1 MTSKAQIFQKSTE
14 RTNMYTLCPT
24 NMVPGKGFRK
34 FGTFKLTNMEDLK
47 LVKAEELKLTQ
58 VEDPSPVQ
66 PSEIRLYRDQVPAG
80 MYESRITDIRLLSDA
95 GAAQCYVFD
104 VVHHIPGIGDVNI
117 QYTTGYNPRY
127 KNFEY
132 ALVRYG
138 LGSIKSSLGLEEM
151 IEVSYRDGED
161 LGEISWR
168 DTLSNY
174 LKYSAPP
181 PANTQ

>member
-34 FGTFKLTNMEDLK
+34 FGTFKLTNVDELK
-47 LVKAEELKLTQ
+47 FVKVEELKLTQ

-66 PSEIRLYRDQVPAG
+66 PLEIRLYRDQVPAG

-95 GAAQCYVFD
+95 NANQPLVYD
-104 VVHHIPGIGDVNI
+104 VVHHLTGIGDVHI

-138 LGSIKSSLGLEEM
+138 LGSIKSSLGLE
-151 IEVSYRDGED
+151 
-161 LGEISWR
+161 
-168 DTLSNY
+168 
-174 LKYSAPP
+174 
-181 PANTQ
+181 

>member
-1 MTSKAQIFQKSTE
+1 MTSNAQIFQKSTE

-34 FGTFKLTNMEDLK
+34 FGTFKLTKVEDLK
-47 LVKAEELKLTQ
+47 LAK

-104 VVHHIPGIGDVNI
+104 VVHHIPGIGDVHI
-117 QYTTGYNPRY
+117 SYTTGYNPRY

>member
-1 MTSKAQIFQKSTE
+1 MPEQVQIFQKSTE
-14 RTNMYTLCPT
+14 RTNLYTLCPT

-34 FGTFKLTNMEDLK
+34 FGTFKLTKAEDLK
-47 LVKAEELKLTQ
+47 HAKVEESAAS
-58 VEDPSPVQ
+58 V
-66 PSEIRLYRDQVPAG
+66 IRLYRDQVPAR

-95 GAAQCYVFD
+95 GTAQHYVFD
-104 VVHHIPGIGDVNI
+104 VVHHIPGIGDVHI
-117 QYTTGYNPRY
+117 SYTTGYNPRY

-138 LGSIKSSLGLEEM
+138 LESIKSSLGLEEM

-174 LKYSAPP
+174 LKYTATPL
-181 PANTQ
+181 ANTQ

>member
-1 MTSKAQIFQKSTE
+1 MTSNAQIFQKSTE

-34 FGTFKLTNMEDLK
+34 FGTFKLTKAEDLK
-47 LVKAEELKLTQ
+47 LAKVEESAT
-58 VEDPSPVQ
+58 PV
-66 PSEIRLYRDQVPAG
+66 IRLYRDQVPAG
-80 MYESRITDIRLLSDA
+80 LYESRITDIRLLSDA
-95 GAAQCYVFD
+95 GTAQHYVFD
-104 VVHHIPGIGDVNI
+104 VVHHIPGIGDVHI
-117 QYTTGYNPRY
+117 SYTTGYNPRY

-138 LGSIKSSLGLEEM
+138 LESIKSSLGLEEM
-151 IEVSYRDGED
+151 IDVSYRDGED

-168 DTLSNY
+168 DTISNY
-174 LKYSAPP
+174 LKYTATP